1 MASTVNFVH
10 SGAARFFVLSVN
22 YHLDTLVEGAL
33 EISVCRKGIFSIARD
48 EDVDAFQDSGASQDN
63 GSSVP
68 CGQIC

>member
-22 YHLDTLVEGAL
+22 YHLDTLVDGAL
-33 EISVCRKGIFSIARD
+33 EIYVCRQRIFSIARD